1 MRQPFY
7 MDRLDPHER
16 TEVKRWH
23 LRNVAF
29 YSLLAL
35 MIVMLVATKMDRVNS
50 QLAKLNPTGDA
61 VAAVQTGSPVCAA
74 RDLKLVTLLEEAG
87 EAKALPGEQLAE
99 VFFTM
104 MKARE
109 LCSAG
114 RVVEAI
120 AVYDAIV
127 IAPKQATN

>member
-7 MDRLDPHER
+7 MDKLDPQER
-16 TEVKRWH
+16 TEVTRWQ

-35 MIVMLVATKMDRVNS
+35 VIVMLAAVKVDRVHS
-50 QLAKLNPTGDA
+50 QLAKLSPTSDA
-61 VAAVQTGSPVCAA
+61 VAATRPGSPVCAA
-74 RDLKLVTLLEEAG
+74 RDLKLVMALEEAG
-87 EAKALPGEQLAE
+87 EAKTLPGEQLAE

-114 RVVEAI
+114 RVAEAI
-120 AVYDAIV
+120 AVYDGIAIT
-127 IAPKQATN
+127 PKQATN

>member
-1 MRQPFY
+1 MRHPFY
-7 MDRLDPHER
+7 MDKLDPRER
-16 TEVKRWH
+16 TEIKRWQ
-23 LRNVAF
+23 LRNIAF

-35 MIVMLVATKMDRVNS
+35 VIVMLVAVKIDRVHT
-50 QLAKLNPTGDA
+50 QLAKFSPTGDA
-61 VAAVQTGSPVCAA
+61 VAATPIGSPVCAE

-114 RVVEAI
+114 RVAEAI

-127 IAPKQATN
+127 VAPRQATN

>member
-7 MDRLDPHER
+7 MDKLDPQEQIDI
-16 TEVKRWH
+16 KRWH

-35 MIVMLVATKMDRVNS
+35 VIVMLAAVKIDRVNS
-50 QLAKLNPTGDA
+50 QFAKFSPTSDA
-61 VAAVQTGSPVCAA
+61 VAAARPGSPVCAA

-87 EAKALPGEQLAE
+87 EARALPGEQLAE

-114 RVVEAI
+114 RVAEAI

-127 IAPKQATN
+127 VAPKQATN

>member
-7 MDRLDPHER
+7 MDKLDPQEQ
-16 TEVKRWH
+16 TDIKRWH
-23 LRNVAF
+23 LRNIAF

-35 MIVMLVATKMDRVNS
+35 VIVMLAAVKIDRVHS
-50 QLAKLNPTGDA
+50 QLAKFSPTSDA
-61 VAAVQTGSPVCAA
+61 VAAARPGSPVCAA

-114 RVVEAI
+114 RVAEAI

>member
-1 MRQPFY
+1 MRQPLY
-7 MDRLDPHER
+7 MDKLDPHER
-16 TEVKRWH
+16 AEVKPWY
-23 LRNVAF
+23 LRNVTCYA
-29 YSLLAL
+29 LLAL
-35 MIVMLVATKMDRVNS
+35 MIVILAAAKMDRVQS
-50 QLAKLNPTGDA
+50 QLAKLNPAGDA
-61 VAAVQTGSPVCAA
+61 VAAARTGSPVCAA

-114 RVVEAI
+114 RVAEAI